1 MADIKDADA
10 RNTFHWE
17 DATKGENVMYRVPQ
31 NIRWNDN
38 VVVREDE
45 YAVFFR
51 DGKSMVV
58 FDQPG
63 RFAMTTENV
72 PVLASIAKA
81 ITGVQQL
88 GEVYYLQK
96 RELRGKFGTTEPLAF
111 RDTDFGVVRIRVFG
125 QFAYKIAD
133 PMLFITQ
140 FVGTEGISTSDKVIE
155 WMRDELV
162 MTLND
167 ALGELKKEKQM
178 AVVDIPAYLQELEQI
193 ILSKVESETTRYGV
207 EITNIAGMNINL
219 PSEVQEAVDKR
230 GAMSALGVGYME
242 YQTGRAVE
250 NIGEG
255 AAKGDGMGAG
265 MVGMG
270 AGMGAGFGMGNI
282 MTQGMAGQQ
291 GQQPQQEQQ
300 AFDQKKTM
308 VKCSSCGVDI
318 KEDAKFCPECG
329 QKVLKEGM
337 MSCPKCNSEI
347 PAGSKFC
354 AECGEKLISQCQK
367 CNAELLPGA
376 KFCPEC
382 GEKVE

>member
-1 MADIKDADA
+1 MVDIKDADA
-10 RNTFHWE
+10 RKTFHWE
-17 DATKGENVMYRVPQ
+17 DSNKGENVMYRVPQ

-51 DGKSMVV
+51 DGKSMAV
-58 FDQPG
+58 FDRPG

-72 PVLASIAKA
+72 PVLTTIAKKV
-81 ITGVQQL
+81 TGVQQL
-88 GEVYYLQK
+88 GEVYYIQK
-96 RELRGKFGTTEPLAF
+96 RELRGKFGTTEPLVY

-125 QFAYKIAD
+125 QFAYKITD
-133 PMLFITQ
+133 PLLFITQ
-140 FVGTEGISTSDKVIE
+140 FVGTEGISTSEKVIE

-162 MTLND
+162 MSLND
-167 ALGELKKEKQM
+167 ALGELKKDKGM
-178 AVVDIPAYLQELEQI
+178 AVVDIPAYLQEIEQI

-207 EITNIAGMNINL
+207 KITNVAGMNINL
-219 PSEVQEAVDKR
+219 PAEVQEAVDKR

-255 AAKGDGMGAG
+255 AAKGDGTGAG

-282 MTQGMAGQQ
+282 MTQGMAGNQ
-291 GQQPQQEQQ
+291 GQQTQPQQ
-300 AFDQKKTM
+300 AFDQKKNTI
-308 VKCSSCGVDI
+308 KCSNCGADI
-318 KEDAKFCPECG
+318 KQDAKFCPECG
-329 QKVLKEGM
+329 KKVLKEGM
-337 MSCPKCNSEI
+337 MPCPKCDAEI
-347 PAGSKFC
+347 PKGS
-354 AECGEKLISQCQK
+354 
-367 CNAELLPGA
+367 

-382 GEKVE
+382 GKKLVSQCGKCSAELPPGAKFCLECGEKVE